1 MSRFAL
7 AVLALAAAFAAGDAG
22 ATATKGGTFHV
33 VTWPESL
40 QSIDPAFL
48 GGTLGPGSY
57 LAAVCETPLAF
68 APGRTPPGPGIVPEA
83 ATGYPRLSH
92 NRRTYTFTIR
102 RGLRFASGAPLT
114 ARNFEYGINRG
125 LNPKLHPDDAEA
137 VASSQFGE
145 IVGARAVLAG
155 EG

>member
-48 GGTLGPGSY
+48 GGTP
-57 LAAVCETPLAF
+57 
-68 APGRTPPGPGIVPEA
+68 VPEA
-83 ATGYPRLSH
+83 ATGYPRRSH
-92 NRRTYTFTIR
+92 DRRTYTFTIR